1 MHSNFVIRKIKLT
14 DLTYS
19 YFKMVSS
26 LLYINMSELSYGKN
40 KEYMQLLNDNH
51 MVYVIV
57 DTLKDNKIVGSATL
71 LIEQKLSHSYK
82 QVGHIEDV
90 VIDDEYRGQKLG
102 KWLISHLTDIAHM
115 KNCYK
120 CILNCAK
127 KNIVFYEKC
136 GYTYKNNV
144 EMSVYF

>member
-1 MHSNFVIRKIKLT
+1 
-14 DLTYS
+14 
-19 YFKMVSS
+19 
-26 LLYINMSELSYGKN
+26 MSELSYDKN

-102 KWLISHLTDIAHM
+102 KGLISHLTDIAHM

-120 CILNCAK
+120 CILNCAQ
-127 KNIVFYEKC
+127 KNIAFYEKC
-136 GYTYKNNV
+136 KYTYKNNV